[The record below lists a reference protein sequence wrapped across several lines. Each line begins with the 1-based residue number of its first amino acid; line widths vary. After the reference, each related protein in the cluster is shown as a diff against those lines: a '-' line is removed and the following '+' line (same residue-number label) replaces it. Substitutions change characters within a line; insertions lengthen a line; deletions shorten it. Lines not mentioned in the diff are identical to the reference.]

1 MTYVLGQPL
10 VDGMPFFPQNFSKQD
25 MGVAEAV
32 LNFLSNFAKSGDP
45 NGRGTHKDVPDYGTM
60 REKNRYRD
68 ITWEPYE
75 IGTQFYLSIS
85 KYLYFRIFVEFC
97 LLLTLSTTGIRS
109 SSSILHKIGVTLQ

>member
-1 MTYVLGQPL
+1 MNVPLSLQRLGSVRGEALTYILGQPL

-60 REKNRYRD
+60 REKTRYRD
-68 ITWEPYE
+68 ITWDPYE
-75 IGTQFYLSIS
+75 VGTQFYLSIS
-85 KYLYFRIFVEFC
+85 K
-97 LLLTLSTTGIRS
+97 
-109 SSSILHKIGVTLQ
+109 